1 MNELRDGT
9 ILLYRAGK
17 GFIAKAITYFT
28 GMPYVHVAGYVAG
41 LTFESTIWWS
51 DLWWTSGIY
60 ATLGAKQADEYW
72 QPITPLTDEQIK
84 TILRYFIESI
94 NKRRPYNVAKFLVL
108 ALVYPTRWLWQ
119 KIGWV
124 PFSAD
129 YHGDV
134 CSVVWDEAY
143 RAAGIDLFP
152 HRSEEYTAPGDF
164 RKSKLLEQVGGG

>member
-1 MNELRDGT
+1 MKELQDGT

-17 GFIAKAITYFT
+17 GLIGKAITYFT
-28 GMPYVHVAGYVAG
+28 GMPYAHVAGYVAG
-41 LTFESTIWWS
+41 FTLESTIWWS
-51 DLWWTSGIY
+51 GFWWKSGIRI
-60 ATLGAKQADEYW
+60 ALGAKQADEYW
-72 QPITPLTDEQIK
+72 QPVKELNLEQIMSMQ
-84 TILRYFIESI
+84 RYFISNI
-94 NKRRPYNVAKFLVL
+94 NKRRPYNIAKFLVL
-108 ALVYPTRWLWQ
+108 ALVYPTRRFWQ
-119 KIGWV
+119 KIGWI

-164 RKSKLLEQVGGG
+164 RKSKLLKQVGGG

>member
-1 MNELRDGT
+1 MKELRDGT

-17 GFIAKAITYFT
+17 GLIGKAITYFT
-28 GMPYVHVAGYVAG
+28 GMPYAHVAGCLG
-41 LTFESTIWWS
+41 EHTLESTIWWS
-51 DLWWTSGIY
+51 EIWWKSGIRI
-60 ATLGAKQADEYW
+60 TLGTQQADEYW
-72 QPITPLTDEQIK
+72 QPVKELTPNQVTAMW
-84 TILRYFIESI
+84 RYFINSI

-108 ALVYPTRWLWQ
+108 ALVYPTRRFWQ

-129 YHGDV
+129 FHGDV

-164 RKSKLLEQVGGG
+164 RKSKLLEQIGGG